1 MGGGG
6 TGSTPLLNAASPP
19 TDPPSL
25 AAPTAPGARPGR
37 ASIRPRDGCLLWQ
50 RRQGG
55 KERRRRSV
63 IVSRDTLLRKQTD
76 SGADGGSRKGHRPAR
91 RIRKAGRHRAKQAGV
106 LSQARGGGGGCGHAV
121 PTHPPTSESLLQCFL
136 LHGRLVLDLLT
147 AAGGAAGVARGRRG
161 VRPAGSTTAQ
171 RRGGSCR
178 GCHRCSGGGS
188 SHRRLRLLCGAGGGS
203 RRR

>member
-106 LSQARGGGGGCGHAV
+106 LSQARGGGGGGGTRRPHPSTHLGKPPPVLPSARASCAGPSYCCWGGCRCG
-121 PTHPPTSESLLQCFL
+121 P
-136 LHGRLVLDLLT
+136 
-147 AAGGAAGVARGRRG
+147 GAAWGEARWQHHRSE
-161 VRPAGSTTAQ
+161 AGWILPRLPQMQ
-171 RRGGSCR
+171 RWR
-178 GCHRCSGGGS
+178 
-188 SHRRLRLLCGAGGGS
+188 
-203 RRR
+203 